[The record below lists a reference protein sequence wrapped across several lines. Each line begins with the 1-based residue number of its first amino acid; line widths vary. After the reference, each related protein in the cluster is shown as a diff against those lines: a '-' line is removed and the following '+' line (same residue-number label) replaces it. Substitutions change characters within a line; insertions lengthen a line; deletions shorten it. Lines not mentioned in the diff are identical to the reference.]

1 MSDVAK
7 GLWSLLLLIALVLG
21 LCFLVPLLI
30 HLLVLLPQLGWG
42 AVS

>member
-7 GLWSLLLLIALVLG
+7 GLWSLLLLIVLVLA

-30 HLLVLLPQLGWG
+30 HLLIVLPELGWE